1 MLYYNIKWKETNM
14 ADIKK
19 DELLPVC
26 ANCIYFEYEES
37 GYCSKCF
44 DYINDDPNEITCDE
58 FKPCE

>member
-1 MLYYNIKWKETNM
+1 M